1 MPGKET
7 EGFSTN
13 QPEVNKASKQ
23 DADKNTIS
31 DADVDPKYGPEVD
44 KAYQKNIGS
53 NKAGN
58 DMRQNHDSNTRQEG
72 S

>member
-7 EGFSTN
+7 EGVSTN
-13 QPEVNKASKQ
+13 QPAVDKASKQ
-23 DADKNTIS
+23 DADKNKYS

-44 KAYQKNIGS
+44 KAYNKNVGS

-58 DMRQNHDSNTRQEG
+58 DARGNHDSNTRQEG